1 VRRAISVLALILAF
15 SIPNIGIALAQEEC
29 GTGETVEENDSPIFG
44 RPIKLTEGTES
55 SDQLVGTS
63 DTGCVDKM
71 LGHGG
76 NDTLAG
82 LDGWDVMAGGPG
94 ADTVRGG
101 RGSDGVFGDE
111 GIDELYGEI
120 GNDWVFAIDGER
132 DMISCGSGRRD
143 YVEAD
148 RNIDAVARNCEKV
161 RFDEPD
167 KAHWWKRVM
176 GRG

>member
-82 LDGWDVMAGGPG
+82 LGGWDVMAGGPG
-94 ADTVRGG
+94 VDRRGTGHDLVWSRQARLCRG
-101 RGSDGVFGDE
+101 RSQHRRSGKELRE
-111 GIDELYGEI
+111 G
-120 GNDWVFAIDGER
+120 
-132 DMISCGSGRRD
+132 
-143 YVEAD
+143 
-148 RNIDAVARNCEKV
+148 
-161 RFDEPD
+161 
-167 KAHWWKRVM
+167 
-176 GRG
+176 